1 MEETCCALT
10 WRGGPQEAC
19 DALACCGA
27 PGGTVSARDEVLR
40 RIRGAAPPPA
50 ELPDVGGRRGRRFD
64 DLAAQFA
71 RALPEVGGRCVRVSP
86 AQLGAE
92 LRNLAE
98 SLGARRI
105 GSLVPDLPGVD
116 LDAAT
121 TPHAYADL
129 DLAVIPG
136 ELGVAE
142 NGAVWITDRGMKHR
156 ALFVV
161 AQHLAVVVS
170 ESALVNDMHE
180 AYERVS
186 IPRPGF
192 GCFVSGPSKTAD
204 IEQAL
209 VIGAHGARS
218 CTVFLVAG
226 ANG

>member
-1 MEETCCALT
+1 
-10 WRGGPQEAC
+10 
-19 DALACCGA
+19 
-27 PGGTVSARDEVLR
+27 VSARDEVLQ
-40 RIRGAAPPPA
+40 RIRAAAPPAA
-50 ELPDVGGRRGRRFD
+50 ELPDLTGRRARRFD
-64 DLAAQFA
+64 DLPAQFS
-71 RALPEVGGRCVRVSP
+71 RSLLEVGGRCVRVAP
-86 AQLGAE
+86 AQLGSE

-105 GSLVPDLPGVD
+105 GSLLPDLPGID
-116 LDAAT
+116 LAAAP
-121 TPHAYADL
+121 TPHAYADV
-129 DLAVIPG
+129 DLAVVPG
-136 ELGVAE
+136 ELAVAE

-161 AQHLAVVVS
+161 TQHLALVVR

-180 AYERVS
+180 AYEKLL

-218 CTVFLVAG
+218 CTVFLVSG
-226 ANG
+226 